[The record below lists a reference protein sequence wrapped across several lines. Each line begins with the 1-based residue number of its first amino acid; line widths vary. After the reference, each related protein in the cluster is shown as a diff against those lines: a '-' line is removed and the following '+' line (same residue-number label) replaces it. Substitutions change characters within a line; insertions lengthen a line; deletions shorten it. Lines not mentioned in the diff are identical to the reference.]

1 MSKKYKLCKIL
12 ICTIISMTIYI
23 NLNVNTEKCYAQD
36 YDFSDVQGVLDDS
49 EENINFKETV
59 TDIASGES
67 DTILRTMLT
76 SLKDKL
82 FHEFTYNKI
91 AIAEIIAL
99 AIAAALFTNFA
110 GIFASGQI
118 SEMGFYVTYLLIIS
132 VLVGA
137 FSVIS
142 SIASDVITMLL
153 DFMKALIPS
162 YFLSVGLA
170 GGTSS
175 AIGFYEISLG
185 MITVVNVLFC
195 KILIPAVNI
204 YVVLILVN
212 NISEEDFLSRFAEL
226 IKTFM
231 DWALKTILTVVLS
244 INVIQG
250 MVLPAADSVKI
261 SAFQKVA
268 SAIPGVGGGVNAVTG
283 VIAGS
288 ANIIKNAIGAAALI
302 GIIVC
307 CFVPLAKIAAF
318 SLMYQG
324 TAAIVQPVA
333 DKRIVECIGGVAA
346 GARLL
351 LKMVFISAVL
361 FVITIAIVCLTVR

>member
-99 AIAAALFTNFA
+99 AIAA
-110 GIFASGQI
+110 
-118 SEMGFYVTYLLIIS
+118 
-132 VLVGA
+132 
-137 FSVIS
+137 
-142 SIASDVITMLL
+142 
-153 DFMKALIPS
+153 
-162 YFLSVGLA
+162 
-170 GGTSS
+170 
-175 AIGFYEISLG
+175 
-185 MITVVNVLFC
+185 
-195 KILIPAVNI
+195 
-204 YVVLILVN
+204 
-212 NISEEDFLSRFAEL
+212 
-226 IKTFM
+226 
-231 DWALKTILTVVLS
+231 
-244 INVIQG
+244 
-250 MVLPAADSVKI
+250 DSVKI

-346 GARLL
+346 GSRLL